1 MSGFPGNLTEGIA
14 YFAITTEARKVRKKF
29 GDRAD
34 GYMLHGLRR
43 PAAVQRAE
51 GRGQRAEGR
60 GQRAEGAISD
70 AEMQSVTGPQK
81 RLSKSAQMRRESPV
95 IED

>member
-34 GYMLHGLRR
+34 GYMLHGLRK
-43 PAAVQRAE
+43 PAAV
-51 GRGQRAEGR
+51 
-60 GQRAEGAISD
+60 QRAEGAISD